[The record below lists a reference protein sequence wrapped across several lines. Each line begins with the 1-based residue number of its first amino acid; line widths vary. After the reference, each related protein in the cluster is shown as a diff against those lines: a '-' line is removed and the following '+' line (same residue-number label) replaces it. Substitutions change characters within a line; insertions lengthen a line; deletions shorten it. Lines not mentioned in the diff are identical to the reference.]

1 MVQYGLFQN
10 PKILYRPEV
19 FFLSCVLQDR
29 RPDGQKV
36 SLDNYLIGLARS
48 RSKTRKFKNRGD
60 MQYRSQ
66 FTASACSGTSSSSFK
81 TPASPHQNP
90 HFKPR
95 FSPIYR
101 SLRSPQSHTRVRAV
115 ECASPKITI
124 ALLLRKSWQNHD
136 RSTQSIYFK
145 SEESLS

>member
-1 MVQYGLFQN
+1 MVQHGLFQN

-81 TPASPHQNP
+81 TLILNLGLAPSTDLYGARNLTQ
-90 HFKPR
+90 
-95 FSPIYR
+95 
-101 SLRSPQSHTRVRAV
+101 
-115 ECASPKITI
+115 ECV
-124 ALLLRKSWQNHD
+124 L
-136 RSTQSIYFK
+136 
-145 SEESLS
+145 